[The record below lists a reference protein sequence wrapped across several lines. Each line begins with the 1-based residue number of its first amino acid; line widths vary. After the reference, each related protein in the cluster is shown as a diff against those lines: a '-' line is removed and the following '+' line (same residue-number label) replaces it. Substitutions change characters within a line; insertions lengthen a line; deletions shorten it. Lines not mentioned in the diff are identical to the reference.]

1 MKKILYILALLTAT
15 QLAAQQ
21 YAPQDQIEDC
31 WKISQEKDY
40 PYYYCDCWYASSPF
54 AFPME
59 RVITD
64 TTWFT
69 ATFDDIKKGISAN
82 WYSDDSVTI
91 ELYAF
96 CSSKTPSFTLTV
108 GPNQMREMDAD
119 KINKKLEEA
128 GADVQTMAQLLKPH
142 FRIYPHNKGKGTVYC
157 YPYDQGP
164 HSTCDKTLPVFNRM
178 TNVCSAADNVYMLP
192 PSRMSTY
199 GRGFIVWKQKKD
211 LPGTI
216 YITKDSCNGPEIGR
230 SVLTDSLHVMILDSV
245 AVKAAKKAKDTLYIH
260 VEHPEDYV
268 GRMIYHNTIKWSK
281 QVIDTTF
288 CQGKRL
294 ILHDTILTKTTVY
307 TKDTLWTK
315 GDTLACTTYKV
326 TVTPPDTQHTKL
338 SIYASQLPYKYKSGG
353 KIVLVIK
360 NEEGWDNK
368 DYYWSVH
375 NTDKCDQVGYVH
387 VTRKF
392 DKEHITID
400 TTVCQGKGFA
410 FGEHIYYTDTTVVD
424 SAWLTM
430 DLWAV
435 DTIKLKI
442 QAPETEYDTVTVAPS
457 TMQAG
462 YIYQPYNITITAFGD
477 TLLLATQQNE
487 CDRKIL
493 LTVLQGTD
501 PTTWAEYL
509 TNNQHAAGK
518 YLRNGMI
525 VIRRNDEE
533 YDILGNKIN

>member
-1 MKKILYILALLTAT
+1 MKKILFIAILILGCVKLATA
-15 QLAAQQ
+15 
-21 YAPQDQIEDC
+21 DN
-31 WKISQEKDY
+31 
-40 PYYYCDCWYASSPF
+40 PYYYDDCRNNSIPF
-54 AFPME
+54 AFPVE

-64 TTWFT
+64 TMWFT
-69 ATFDDIKKGISAN
+69 ATFDDMKKGISAN

-91 ELYAF
+91 EVYAF
-96 CSSKTPSFTLTV
+96 CTSKVPSFALTV
-108 GPNQMREMDAD
+108 GPNQMREMDAE

-128 GADVQTMAQLLKPH
+128 GEAAQAMAQTLTPH
-142 FRIYPHNKGKGTVYC
+142 IRIYPHNKGRGEVYC

-164 HSTCDKTLPVFNRM
+164 HSTCDKPLPIFSRK
-178 TNVCSAADNVYMLP
+178 TNVCSAADNVYKLI
-192 PSRMSTY
+192 PSRISSS

-216 YITKDSCNGPEIGR
+216 YVTKDSCNGPEIGR
-230 SVLTDSLHVMILDSV
+230 SVLTDSLHVMVLDSV
-245 AVKAAKKAKDTLYIH
+245 KMKAAYRAQDTLYIH

-268 GRMIYHNTIKWSK
+268 GRMIYRPYIRWKK

-307 TKDTLWTK
+307 TKDTLWAK
-315 GDTLACTTYKV
+315 YDTLACTTYKV
-326 TVTPPDTQHTKL
+326 TVVPPDTQHTKL
-338 SIYASQLPYKYKSGG
+338 SIYASKLPYKYKGT
-353 KIVLVIK
+353 VIK
-360 NEEGWDNK
+360 NVEGWDNK
-368 DYYWSVH
+368 DYYWFVH
-375 NTDKCDQVGYVH
+375 KTDQCDQVGYVH
-387 VTRKF
+387 VTRKY
-392 DKEHITID
+392 DKQRETID
-400 TTVCQGKGFA
+400 TTICQGKGFA

-442 QAPETEYDTVTVAPS
+442 QAPELEYDTVTVAPS

-501 PTTWAEYL
+501 PTTWAEYIM
-509 TNNQHAAGK
+509 NNHHAAGK

>member
-1 MKKILYILALLTAT
+1 MKKILYILVLLTAT

-21 YAPQDQIEDC
+21 YAPQYLIDDC
-31 WKISQEKDY
+31 PGKQPGD
-40 PYYYCDCWYASSPF
+40 PYYYCDCWDAAFPF
-54 AFPME
+54 SFPME
-59 RVITD
+59 RVIAD
-64 TTWFT
+64 TMWFT
-69 ATFDDIKKGISAN
+69 ATFDDVKKGISAN
-82 WYSDDSVTI
+82 WYSDVSVTI
-91 ELYAF
+91 DIFAF
-96 CSSKTPSFTLTV
+96 CTAAGPARSITIA
-108 GPNQMREMDAD
+108 PNQMREMDME
-119 KINKKLEEA
+119 KINKMFEELGSDMQA
-128 GADVQTMAQLLKPH
+128 LAQVLKPH
-142 FRIYPHNKGKGTVYC
+142 IRIYPHNKGKGEVYC

-178 TNVCSAADNVYMLP
+178 TNVCSAADNVFMLP

-199 GRGFIVWKQKKD
+199 GRGFIVWKQKKN
-211 LPGTI
+211 LPGTV
-216 YITKDSCNGPEIGR
+216 YITKGACDGPEIQR
-230 SVLTDSLHVMILDSV
+230 SVLTDSLHVMILDSA
-245 AVKAAKKAKDTLYIH
+245 AVKAAKTAKDTLYIH
-260 VEHPEDYV
+260 VEHPDDYV
-268 GRMIYHNTIKWSK
+268 GRMIYHNTIRWSK

-294 ILHDTILTKTTVY
+294 DLHDTTLVETTVY

-315 GDTLACTTYKV
+315 LDTLACTTYKV
-326 TVTPPDTQHTKL
+326 TVIPPDTQHTKL
-338 SIYASQLPYKYKSGG
+338 SIYASKLPYNYKGT
-353 KIVLVIK
+353 KIPK
-360 NEEGWDNK
+360 EGWDK
-368 DYYWSVH
+368 DYYWFVH
-375 NTDKCDQVGYVH
+375 KAGQCDQVGYVH

-392 DKEHITID
+392 DTQHETID

-410 FGEHIYYTDTTVVD
+410 FGEHIYYKDTIVVD
-424 SAWLTM
+424 SAWLTQ
-430 DLWAV
+430 DIWAV

-501 PTTWAEYL
+501 PTTWAEYIM
-509 TNNQHAAGK
+509 NNHHAAGK